1 MSVASGKKVE
11 LAGFLDTGLDLST
24 DSITEAERERTLAWY
39 REHHDHPTD
48 SHYVVYADFDRRAPS
63 LWLPF

>member
-39 REHHDHPTD
+39 REHHDHGRC
-48 SHYVVYADFDRRAPS
+48 RRTRYRQLEDGAG
-63 LWLPF
+63 